1 MLHVSDEAA
10 VLIRHLVADADLPDT
25 AGLRVGT
32 DPDKHC
38 LAISLVSAPDA
49 LDVVVAHDGA
59 SLFLTPD
66 ALPRVH
72 DQTLHAQLAERP
84 AFYMD

>member
-1 MLHVSDEAA
+1 MLHLSDKAA

-32 DPDKHC
+32 DPDNHC
-38 LAISLVSAPDA
+38 LSLSLAQAPDEQ
-49 LDVVVAHDGA
+49 DVVVARDGA

-66 ALPRVH
+66 ALPRVN

-84 AFYMD
+84 AFFMD

>member
-1 MLHVSDEAA
+1 MLHLSDEAA
-10 VLIRHLVADADLPDT
+10 VLICHLVADADLPDT

-32 DPDKHC
+32 DPENHS

-49 LDVVVAHDGA
+49 HDVVVAHDGA
-59 SLFLTPD
+59 SLFLTPE

-72 DQTLHAQLAERP
+72 DQTLHAQLEKRP
-84 AFYMD
+84 AFFMD